1 MKKPRGFFSGWKT
14 RKYLTRLFHRVKK
27 NRAAFSLGEK
37 AEAFSTAN
45 FSPGEI
51 FSANILSGEIF
62 AANILLGEMFPAN
75 LVFNEW

>member
-1 MKKPRGFFSGWKT
+1 M
-14 RKYLTRLFHRVKK
+14 KK
-27 NRAAFSLGEK
+27 NRTAFSLGEK

-51 FSANILSGEIF
+51 FAANILSGEIF

-75 LVFNEW
+75 LVFNE